1 MDKQR
6 GKVLVLGPKRCGKTR
21 IANFLSGFEE
31 SPNFE
36 LYKPTAGTRILE
48 FERIAKAGKTSINMN
63 VELWDCSGDRR
74 YENCWTAI
82 LRESHG
88 VVMVYDPTIKEQ
100 EKDIEMWH
108 KSFVAPLNLPDSQ
121 ILILAHQARA
131 VGGRQYQ
138 APRALSRFAFLNTT
152 LDSDDQSS
160 AMRDGF
166 NQLLNGV
173 ASSVLERS
181 KAEMEASLQAAG
193 V

>member
-21 IANFLSGFEE
+21 IANFLSRFEE
-31 SPNFE
+31 NPNFE
-36 LYKPTAGTRILE
+36 VYKPTAGTRILE
-48 FERIAKAGKTSINMN
+48 FDEMAKAGKTSMSMQ

-74 YENCWTAI
+74 YESCWTAI
-82 LRESHG
+82 LRETHG
-88 VVMVYDPTIKEQ
+88 VIMVYDPTIKEQ

-108 KSFVAPLNLPDSQ
+108 KSFVAPLGLPDSH
-121 ILILAHQARA
+121 ILIMAHQAHA

-138 APRALSRFAFLNTT
+138 APRALSRFAFLNTS
-152 LDSDDQSS
+152 LDADEQTHSMREAFTTMLS
-160 AMRDGF
+160 AI
-166 NQLLNGV
+166 
-173 ASSVLERS
+173 ASTALERS